1 MLKANSK
8 YRLTDEIIKMAYGR
22 TLYRIEAVK
31 SFGNV
36 KKGDRGGF
44 VEDLHNLSEDGTSW
58 IYNNAMVYE
67 GACIKDDS
75 IVCDTAIVRDHA
87 TVCGVSEVCNNSL
100 VCDSAIICNK
110 SVIYGCKIYGNVIV
124 EYSSLGGVEIGGDAY
139 LDNVDINGPICITG
153 DAQISRNYKFDNEF
167 IKGT

>member
-1 MLKANSK
+1 M
-8 YRLTDEIIKMAYGR
+8 TDETIKIAYGR

-67 GACIKDDS
+67 GACVKDDS

-87 TVCGVSEVCNNSL
+87 TVCGASEVCNNSL
-100 VCDSAIICNK
+100 VCDNAIIRNK
-110 SVIYGCKIYGNVIV
+110 SVICHCKIYGNAIV
-124 EYSSLGGVEIGGDAY
+124 EYSSLGGVEIGGDA
-139 LDNVDINGPICITG
+139 DIYKANIN
-153 DAQISRNYKFDNEF
+153 SRFV
-167 IKGT
+167 

>member
-8 YRLTDEIIKMAYGR
+8 FRLTDETIKIAYGR
-22 TLYRIEAVK
+22 TLCRIEAVK

-67 GACIKDDS
+67 GACVKDDS

-87 TVCGVSEVCNNSL
+87 TVCGASEVCNNSL
-100 VCDSAIICNK
+100 VCDSAIIRNK
-110 SVIYGCKIYGNVIV
+110 SVVCHCKIYGNAIV
-124 EYSSLGGVEIGGDAY
+124 EYSSLGGVEIGGDA
-139 LDNVDINGPICITG
+139 DIYKANIN
-153 DAQISRNYKFDNEF
+153 SRFV
-167 IKGT
+167 

>member
-8 YRLTDEIIKMAYGR
+8 FRLTDETIKIAYGR

-67 GACIKDDS
+67 GACVKDDS
-75 IVCDTAIVRDHA
+75 IVSDTAIVRDHA
-87 TVCGVSEVCNNSL
+87 TVCGASEVCNNSL
-100 VCDSAIICNK
+100 VCDNAIIRNK
-110 SVIYGCKIYGNVIV
+110 SVICHCKIYGNAIV
-124 EYSSLGGVEIGGDAY
+124 EYSSLGGVEIGGDA
-139 LDNVDINGPICITG
+139 DIYKANIN
-153 DAQISRNYKFDNEF
+153 SRFV
-167 IKGT
+167 